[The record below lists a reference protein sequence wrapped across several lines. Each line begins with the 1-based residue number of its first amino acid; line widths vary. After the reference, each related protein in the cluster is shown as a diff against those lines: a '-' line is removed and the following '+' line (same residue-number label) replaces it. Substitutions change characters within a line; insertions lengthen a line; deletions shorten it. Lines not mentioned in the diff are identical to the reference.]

1 MSATTIALLNDYA
14 RTTLTNCRV
23 VITQGIVAMDD
34 LDAIMAKISAF
45 AEFTDHN
52 DPYGEHDFGVVFH
65 GNNTVFWKIDCYDLD
80 LCMSSP
86 DPADPT
92 VTARVLTVL
101 LAEEY

>member
-1 MSATTIALLNDYA
+1 MTAARIAELNDHA

-23 VITQGIVAMDD
+23 FITPGIVAMDD